1 MKLIPLLL
9 VCLVV
14 AACGAAREEANVPG
28 SSGEDS
34 TTSLEPPKTVMTESD
49 NPELKPPQIVLLSET
64 GRQPVVQGSYCM
76 TGEGQGVCADA
87 AGHLVPKA
95 VTVVVRGDS
104 VKVEVPRTTLRG
116 GSRIIVRPL
125 GCFDREVKALDLPAS
140 GELEWPVDLDPGA
153 YQLDVFVMF
162 KTDDGLTGDSSGT
175 LGLVVGGAKSGD
187 ALGVLRM
194 ERSMMV
200 CAFID

>member
-9 VCLVV
+9 VALLL
-14 AACGAAREEANVPG
+14 AACGAAREETNVPG
-28 SSGEDS
+28 SSGEDPTIS
-34 TTSLEPPKTVMTESD
+34 LVPPKSLETD

-87 AGHLVPKA
+87 AGPLVPKA
-95 VTVVVRGDS
+95 VTVVAPGDS
-104 VKVEVPRTTLRG
+104 VKVEVAGATLRD
-116 GSRIIVRPL
+116 GSQITVRPL

-140 GELEWPVDLDPGA
+140 GELEWPVDLDPGT
-153 YQLDVFVMF
+153 YQLDVFAVF
-162 KTDDGLTGDSSGT
+162 KTDDRLTGDSSGT

-187 ALGVLRM
+187 ALGVIRM
-194 ERSMMV
+194 KRSMMV

>member
-9 VCLVV
+9 GALLL
-14 AACGAAREEANVPG
+14 AACGAAREESNVPG
-28 SSGEDS
+28 SSGEDP
-34 TTSLEPPKTVMTESD
+34 TTSLGPPKSVVTEVD
-49 NPELKPPQIVLLSET
+49 PELKPPQIVLVSET

-76 TGEGQGVCADA
+76 TGEGQGMCADA

-95 VTVVVRGDS
+95 VTVVVPGDS

-116 GSRIIVRPL
+116 GSRITVRPL
-125 GCFDREVKALDLPAS
+125 GCFDQEVKTLALPAN

-153 YQLDVFVMF
+153 YQLDVFVVF

-194 ERSMMV
+194 RRSMMV

>member
-9 VCLVV
+9 VALLV
-14 AACGAAREEANVPG
+14 AACGAAREESNVPG
-28 SSGEDS
+28 SSGEDP
-34 TTSLEPPKTVMTESD
+34 TTSLGAPKSVVTEAD
-49 NPELKPPQIVLLSET
+49 PELKPPQIVLLSET

-87 AGHLVPKA
+87 AGPLVPKA
-95 VTVVVRGDS
+95 VTVVVPGDS
-104 VKVEVPRTTLRG
+104 VKVEVSGTTLRS
-116 GSRIIVRPL
+116 GSGITIRPL
-125 GCFDREVKALDLPAS
+125 GCFDQEVKALDLPAN

-153 YQLDVFVMF
+153 YQLDVFVVF

-194 ERSMMV
+194 KRSMMV